1 MPSRL
6 LLLQV
11 NIPGDIQCRVMVE
24 DQMYQLLQVHYHAPS
39 EHTFNGVHTLM
50 EAHLVHKNVKTG
62 GEVLVWHRTVM

>member
-1 MPSRL
+1 
-6 LLLQV
+6 
-11 NIPGDIQCRVMVE
+11 MVE

-62 GEVLVWHRTVM
+62 REGLA